1 MHHQT
6 TCCDRPPRH
15 STMLKNVR
23 YMLPTKP
30 YTTPLWSATVT
41 PTSLGE
47 RTKMKIRFKRRHN
60 YITANACSYT
70 CVSLYSF
77 ASLIPRPLDRQTARV
92 RGYTFTSSHTTH
104 STPLAHSRHTHLIAA
119 AFERRHSIQGDQTLL
134 KTDTMAYQESTPNK
148 KGSFDEHSS
157 LEDLIR
163 KLATECN
170 IYFQAD
176 ILNHMNNIW

>member
-1 MHHQT
+1 M
-6 TCCDRPPRH
+6 
-15 STMLKNVR
+15 VV
-23 YMLPTKP
+23 
-30 YTTPLWSATVT
+30 VT
-41 PTSLGE
+41 PVCP
-47 RTKMKIRFKRRHN
+47 
-60 YITANACSYT
+60 Y
-70 CVSLYSF
+70 VSLIS
-77 ASLIPRPLDRQTARV
+77 RPLVKQP
-92 RGYTFTSSHTTH
+92 GYFTFTSSHTTH
-104 STPLAHSRHTHLIAA
+104 STPPAHSRHTHLIAA